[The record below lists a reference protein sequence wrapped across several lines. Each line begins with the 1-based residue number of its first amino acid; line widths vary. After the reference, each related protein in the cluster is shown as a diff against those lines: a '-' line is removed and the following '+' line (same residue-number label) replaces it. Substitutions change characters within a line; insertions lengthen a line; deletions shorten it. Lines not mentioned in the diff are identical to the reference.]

1 MTKRS
6 PSFRDVRT
14 RARPPKRACLATGR
28 ARSDRRHDRLLSD
41 GETLRNWVRQ
51 TERVDMAFALTAAV
65 CHLIRLLKLLAKSVV
80 A

>member
-1 MTKRS
+1 VTS
-6 PSFRDVRT
+6 APARDHQSEHASR
-14 RARPPKRACLATGR
+14 RAAIASIAAMIGC
-28 ARSDRRHDRLLSD
+28 SSD

-65 CHLIRLLKLLAKSVV
+65 CHLIRLLKVLAKPVV